1 MFWSRPAPK
10 PPLSDEV
17 ARFIYQNSP
26 DAFFFLEGRTI
37 VDCNKAM
44 EAITG
49 LRRDQ
54 LVGLPPEHLSP
65 KTQPNGIPTDVMA
78 DRVTK
83 QALETGLARFE
94 WMHQRLDGT
103 LFPVMVTLLP
113 ATIDGR
119 PMMICMW
126 QDIAELVAAREQ
138 ERQMQARQTAAAAAL
153 EAVVAL
159 MGTGLDALAGGDL
172 SAKIGQQF
180 PDSYEA
186 MRNNFNKT
194 ASRLAAVL
202 SRVVGAAERISSG
215 LGNITATT
223 ADLST
228 RTDRQA
234 SAVTH
239 SSAALDSIAASAA
252 QVAVQTHEVSSVA
265 IAAREDAEA
274 AGKIV
279 EVTIESMETIQ
290 ASSREVS
297 QIVGVIDDIAFQTNL
312 LALNAAVEAARAGD
326 AGKSFAVVAA
336 EVRRLAHSSAEAA
349 RSIRGLIGNA
359 GDQVDAGARLV
370 DDTAVA
376 LRKIVARIIHISNLV
391 GEISSLT
398 NKQATEVKAINAS
411 ISNIDGMTRSNAQ
424 MAEQTAGLATSLVAL
439 ANDLGAA
446 VSQFR
451 LSAESE
457 GQHQAA

>member
-1 MFWSRPAPK
+1 
-10 PPLSDEV
+10 
-17 ARFIYQNSP
+17 
-26 DAFFFLEGRTI
+26 
-37 VDCNKAM
+37 
-44 EAITG
+44 
-49 LRRDQ
+49 
-54 LVGLPPEHLSP
+54 
-65 KTQPNGIPTDVMA
+65 
-78 DRVTK
+78 
-83 QALETGLARFE
+83 
-94 WMHQRLDGT
+94 
-103 LFPVMVTLLP
+103 
-113 ATIDGR
+113 
-119 PMMICMW
+119 
-126 QDIAELVAAREQ
+126 
-138 ERQMQARQTAAAAAL
+138 
-153 EAVVAL
+153 
-159 MGTGLDALAGGDL
+159 
-172 SAKIGQQF
+172 
-180 PDSYEA
+180 
-186 MRNNFNKT
+186 
-194 ASRLAAVL
+194 
-202 SRVVGAAERISSG
+202 
-215 LGNITATT
+215 
-223 ADLST
+223 
-228 RTDRQA
+228 
-234 SAVTH
+234 
-239 SSAALDSIAASAA
+239 
-252 QVAVQTHEVSSVA
+252 
-265 IAAREDAEA
+265 
-274 AGKIV
+274 
-279 EVTIESMETIQ
+279 VTIESMETIQ